1 MFGFGKKK
9 NKCRNE
15 ALQSVNELYD
25 GANAA
30 IALKFGHVDM
40 PEGYSMDDIDNS
52 LIMSVNAITPL
63 LSQIVNCEAFTEQ
76 EEVYWSGHLN
86 QFGAFLLRTAGDVE
100 SAKAYYEASIIE
112 LNSLEAEAP
121 YPYTEIPSILDDVQK
136 YTWDTTSTDQKTANA
151 LYVRRMLTSLI
162 SSFGD
167 EDATKSE
174 IEKNIE
180 ISRNN
185 FKNSQDCYIT
195 VAETIWQAGE
205 FYSIAEPEKA
215 IKLYQE
221 AVEFFEKKSDLK
233 TEMENGTLNLL
244 KYKLSILRTCEPL
257 NEHEYGKEIFSE
269 ISEYEN
275 LFEKATY
282 SIDIEELYV
291 KGFWSCSKVIQKK
304 ISEIHNYRN
313 YLEANAHEFEHGES
327 EKLVEESLIDIDNT
341 LDEITKCKEI
351 DDYWKA
357 HLTAFKGYIYARK
370 SDKENSGKFYKEASK
385 LLEKLEEGRSFEIP
399 DGTQEAI
406 TSISGRY
413 VFNSV
418 IAELGFVT
426 SIEDQSKADKE
437 FLKLVDKTEKIAP
450 NNENGAL
457 VTVLRKTGERF
468 SFPFRQDSKDIEV
481 AKSMFEKGID
491 FIENKSGLSLEES
504 INNHDISLLFFKDYL
519 RINLE
524 QLGESEKAT
533 SIESEIEP
541 YSEYI
546 SWRFEE
552 NLLLKS

>member
-15 ALQSVNELYD
+15 ALQSVNEFYYE
-25 GANAA
+25 ANAT

-40 PEGYSMDDIDNS
+40 PEGYSMDDVDNS

-76 EEVYWSGHLN
+76 EGVYWSGHLN
-86 QFGAFLLRTAGDVE
+86 QFGAFLLRNAGDVE
-100 SAKAYYEASIIE
+100 SAKAYYEASIIN
-112 LNSLEAEAP
+112 LNLLESEAP
-121 YPYTEIPSILDDVQK
+121 YPYIEIPSILDDVQK
-136 YTWDTTSTDQKTANA
+136 YTWDTSSTNQKTAST

-167 EDATKSE
+167 EEATKLE

-180 ISRNN
+180 TSRNN

-215 IKLYQE
+215 MKLYQE
-221 AVEFFEKKSDLK
+221 AVEAFEKKSDLK
-233 TEMENGTLNLL
+233 TEMENGILNLL
-244 KYKLSILRTCEPL
+244 KYKLSILRTCESLDTVRPVSA
-257 NEHEYGKEIFSE
+257 EYEKEIFSE
-269 ISEYEN
+269 ISEYED

-282 SIDIEELYV
+282 SIDTEDLYV

-304 ISEIHNYRN
+304 ISEIHSYRN
-313 YLEANAHEFEHGES
+313 YLEKNAHEYEDDDS
-327 EKLVEESLIDIDNT
+327 AKLVEESLIDIDNT

-370 SDKENSGKFYKEASK
+370 SDNESSGKFYKKALK
-385 LLEKLEEGRSFEIP
+385 LLEKLDENRPFEIP
-399 DGTQEAI
+399 DDAQEAI
-406 TSISGRY
+406 TSISGGY

-468 SFPFRQDSKDIEV
+468 SFPFRQDSKDLEV
-481 AKSMFEKGID
+481 AKSMFEKGIN
-491 FIENKSGLSLEES
+491 FMENKAGLSLEES
-504 INNHDISLLFFKDYL
+504 INNHDTSLLFFKDYL

-524 QLGESEKAT
+524 YLGESEKAT

-546 SWRFEE
+546 YWHFEF
-552 NLLLKS
+552 